1 MHGRSPDIRDRLACL
16 PRPLPPFRGQRHAV
30 TMRDMT
36 SPLSASRIAAHLRS
50 SAQQVEIRSVASTG
64 STNADLLAQ
73 LDRLTQPTLLV
84 ASSQSAG
91 RGRAGRNW
99 QSAPGA
105 SLTFSL
111 AWPFRQPL
119 HQLIGLPLAVGV
131 GIAEVLESFNLPLQL
146 KWPNDLLRDGRK
158 VGGVLIETATP
169 TDPHATGCWAVIG
182 IGLNLLLPELA
193 DEGVAAAMPE
203 LVRVEP
209 ELLLAELLSGLADT
223 LLQFEQ
229 SGFGIFCE
237 RWNRH
242 HAYAGQPVVLLDHG
256 RVVQQGVAQGVD
268 ASGYLL
274 LQTAS
279 GSLPVMAGD
288 VSLRLQGA

>member
-1 MHGRSPDIRDRLACL
+1 
-16 PRPLPPFRGQRHAV
+16 
-30 TMRDMT
+30 MT
-36 SPLSASRIAAHLRS
+36 SPLSAPRIAAHLRS
-50 SAQQVEIRSVASTG
+50 SAQQVDIRSVASTG

-91 RGRAGRNW
+91 RGRAGRSW

-111 AWPFRQPL
+111 AWPFRRPL

-131 GIAEVLESFNLPLQL
+131 GIAEVLESFDLPLQL

-158 VGGVLIETATP
+158 VGGVLIETAAP
-169 TDPHATGCWAVIG
+169 TDPHAVGCWAVIG
-182 IGLNLLLPELA
+182 IGLNLLLPELS

-229 SGFGIFCE
+229 SGFGIFRE
-237 RWNRH
+237 RWNRR

-256 RVVQQGVAQGVD
+256 RVVRQGVAQGVD

-274 LQTAS
+274 LQTGS
-279 GSLPVMAGD
+279 GLLPVMAGD

>member
-1 MHGRSPDIRDRLACL
+1 M
-16 PRPLPPFRGQRHAV
+16 
-30 TMRDMT
+30 
-36 SPLSASRIAAHLRS
+36 RS
-50 SAQQVEIRSVASTG
+50 SAQQIEIRSVASTG

-73 LDRLTQPTLLV
+73 IERLTQPTLLV
-84 ASSQSAG
+84 AASQSAG
-91 RGRAGRNW
+91 RGRAGRSW

-111 AWPFRQPL
+111 AWRFVQPL
-119 HQLIGLPLAVGV
+119 HQLIGLPLAIGV
-131 GIAEVLESFNLPLQL
+131 GIAEVLDGFNLPLQL
-146 KWPNDLLRDGRK
+146 KWPNDLLRDGKK

-169 TDPHATGCWAVIG
+169 SDPRAAGCWAVIG
-182 IGLNLLLPELA
+182 VGLNLLPPALDDDDA
-193 DEGVAAAMPE
+193 AAAMPE

-229 SGFGIFCE
+229 YGFGMFCE
-237 RWNRH
+237 RWNRR

-256 RVVQQGVAQGVD
+256 NIVQQGVAQGVD
-268 ASGYLL
+268 ASGCLL

-279 GSLPVMAGD
+279 GVLPVMAGD